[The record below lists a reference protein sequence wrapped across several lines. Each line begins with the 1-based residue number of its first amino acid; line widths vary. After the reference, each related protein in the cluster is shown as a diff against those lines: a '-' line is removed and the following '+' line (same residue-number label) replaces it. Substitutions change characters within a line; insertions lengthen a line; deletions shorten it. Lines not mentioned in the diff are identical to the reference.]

1 MEQENILVKEKIG
14 KLILKFSIPCI
25 VSMLV
30 NSLYN
35 IVDQIF
41 IGQGVGTLGNGA
53 TNVVFPLVMIGL
65 AFSLMF
71 GDGASAYLSL
81 KLGEKKKKEA
91 EDMEQELLQEIASY
105 WGTRA
110 EGYSEVNEKELAG
123 SQREAW
129 LHVLEEQFPEKKKEE
144 MKILDI
150 GTGPGFF
157 PMILSEAGYT
167 VTAVDYT
174 EEMLEKAKENLGKYT
189 KYGLERVTLQR
200 MDAQN
205 LEFADETFD
214 VVISRNLTWNLEKP
228 EQAYQEWMRVLKPG
242 GVLLNFDANWYGYLY
257 DEEKKEAYEADRKKV
272 EEQQLDDHYLCT
284 DIDRMENIARQVPLS
299 AMERP
304 TWDTKVLE
312 SLGVCSIQTDSEIWK
327 RVWSEEERLNYASTP
342 MFLVRAE
349 KSAEQS
355 FQLGD
360 VTVRRGEKYQGD
372 ISFANGDIVLPGT
385 IICGKLPG
393 KTMLITGGVHSGEY
407 VGIQACVELG
417 AELQPEKTVGTIVIL
432 KVLNRPAFENRA
444 GSLGLS
450 DGKNL
455 NRVFPGNPNGTEMER
470 LAWAITKEVYPKVD
484 YYIDLHSG
492 DDFEA
497 LTPYVYYAGKA
508 AQEVTEVSRK
518 MAEQVDVPY
527 MVRSMVSSG
536 GAYNYAASKGIASIL
551 LERGGMGAW
560 TSEEVN
566 SDKRDVRN
574 ILSSLDI
581 YQIRRDVRNYVPM
594 EVTDVRYQA
603 ASEDGLWYPAAKPGD
618 MVAEGALLGTIR
630 DYNGKLRETCRAE
643 YTGVVLYQTG
653 SLQVTEGG
661 PVVAYGRIVRE
672 PEYDDRKEQIV
683 HYWEKRSESFLE
695 QRRSELAN
703 PIAKRWMKEIEK
715 QIPAGRRLKILD
727 VGCGAGFFSILLAKE
742 GHEVFGIDL
751 TPEMIENAIQLAEEE
766 NADCCFQVMDA
777 ENPMFA
783 DETFDVVISRNLTW
797 TLPNAEHAY
806 GEWMRVLKTG
816 GVLLNFDANYG
827 KEDVADTKGLPEAH
841 AHFKVG
847 NEMLEECERIKSQL
861 PISRKNRPAY
871 DVAVLCEN
879 TAGEIRIDTSLGKR
893 IYLEKDEFYNP
904 APMFSIC
911 AVKQ

>member
-1 MEQENILVKEKIG
+1 MENGRAGKVK
-14 KLILKFSIPCI
+14 
-25 VSMLV
+25 
-30 NSLYN
+30 
-35 IVDQIF
+35 
-41 IGQGVGTLGNGA
+41 
-53 TNVVFPLVMIGL
+53 
-65 AFSLMF
+65 
-71 GDGASAYLSL
+71 
-81 KLGEKKKKEA
+81 KKKKEA

-167 VTAVDYT
+167 VAAVDYT

-304 TWDTKVLE
+304 AWDTKVLE

-470 LAWAITKEVYPKVD
+470 LAWAITKEVYPKMD

-574 ILSSLDI
+574 ILSSLDM

-594 EVTDVRYQA
+594 EVTDVCYQA

-806 GEWMRVLKTG
+806 GEWMRVLKTD

>member
-1 MEQENILVKEKIG
+1 
-14 KLILKFSIPCI
+14 
-25 VSMLV
+25 
-30 NSLYN
+30 
-35 IVDQIF
+35 
-41 IGQGVGTLGNGA
+41 
-53 TNVVFPLVMIGL
+53 
-65 AFSLMF
+65 
-71 GDGASAYLSL
+71 
-81 KLGEKKKKEA
+81 
-91 EDMEQELLQEIASY
+91 MEQELLQEIASY

-304 TWDTKVLE
+304 AWDTKVFE

-417 AELQPEKTVGTIVIL
+417 AELQLEKTVGTIVIL

-574 ILSSLDI
+574 ILSSLGM

-594 EVTDVRYQA
+594 EVTDVCYQA

-683 HYWEKRSESFLE
+683 YYWEKRSESFLE

-847 NEMLEECERIKSQL
+847 NEMLEECERIKLQL

>member
-1 MEQENILVKEKIG
+1 MK
-14 KLILKFSIPCI
+14 
-25 VSMLV
+25 
-30 NSLYN
+30 
-35 IVDQIF
+35 
-41 IGQGVGTLGNGA
+41 
-53 TNVVFPLVMIGL
+53 
-65 AFSLMF
+65 
-71 GDGASAYLSL
+71 
-81 KLGEKKKKEA
+81 
-91 EDMEQELLQEIASY
+91 QELLQEIASY

-304 TWDTKVLE
+304 AWDTKVLE

-393 KTMLITGGVHSGEY
+393 KTMLITCGVHSGEY

-574 ILSSLDI
+574 ILSSLGM

-594 EVTDVRYQA
+594 EVTDVCYQA

-797 TLPNAEHAY
+797 TLPNAEHTY

>member
-1 MEQENILVKEKIG
+1 MENGRAGKVK
-14 KLILKFSIPCI
+14 
-25 VSMLV
+25 
-30 NSLYN
+30 
-35 IVDQIF
+35 
-41 IGQGVGTLGNGA
+41 
-53 TNVVFPLVMIGL
+53 
-65 AFSLMF
+65 
-71 GDGASAYLSL
+71 
-81 KLGEKKKKEA
+81 KKKKEA

-129 LHVLEEQFPEKKKEE
+129 LHVLEEQFPEKEE

-304 TWDTKVLE
+304 AWDTKVLE

-349 KSAEQS
+349 KSAEQP

-574 ILSSLDI
+574 ILSSLDM

-594 EVTDVRYQA
+594 EVTDVCYQA

-879 TAGEIRIDTSLGKR
+879 TEGEIRIDTSLGKR

>member
-1 MEQENILVKEKIG
+1 MENGRAGKVK
-14 KLILKFSIPCI
+14 
-25 VSMLV
+25 
-30 NSLYN
+30 
-35 IVDQIF
+35 
-41 IGQGVGTLGNGA
+41 
-53 TNVVFPLVMIGL
+53 
-65 AFSLMF
+65 
-71 GDGASAYLSL
+71 
-81 KLGEKKKKEA
+81 KKKKEA

-129 LHVLEEQFPEKKKEE
+129 LHVLEEQFPEKEE

-304 TWDTKVLE
+304 AWDTKVLE

-349 KSAEQS
+349 KSAEQP

-574 ILSSLDI
+574 ILSSLDM

-594 EVTDVRYQA
+594 EVTDVCYQA
-603 ASEDGLWYPAAKPGD
+603 ASEDGLWYPAANPGD

-751 TPEMIENAIQLAEEE
+751 TLEMIENAIQLAEEE

>member
-1 MEQENILVKEKIG
+1 MENGRAGKVK
-14 KLILKFSIPCI
+14 
-25 VSMLV
+25 
-30 NSLYN
+30 
-35 IVDQIF
+35 
-41 IGQGVGTLGNGA
+41 
-53 TNVVFPLVMIGL
+53 
-65 AFSLMF
+65 
-71 GDGASAYLSL
+71 
-81 KLGEKKKKEA
+81 KKKKEA

-129 LHVLEEQFPEKKKEE
+129 LHVLEEQFPEKEE

-304 TWDTKVLE
+304 AWDTKVLE

-574 ILSSLDI
+574 ILSSLDM

-594 EVTDVRYQA
+594 EVTDVCYQA

-742 GHEVFGIDL
+742 DHEVFGIDL

>member
-1 MEQENILVKEKIG
+1 MENGRAGKVK
-14 KLILKFSIPCI
+14 
-25 VSMLV
+25 
-30 NSLYN
+30 
-35 IVDQIF
+35 
-41 IGQGVGTLGNGA
+41 
-53 TNVVFPLVMIGL
+53 
-65 AFSLMF
+65 
-71 GDGASAYLSL
+71 
-81 KLGEKKKKEA
+81 KKKKEA

-205 LEFADETFD
+205 LEFANETFD

-304 TWDTKVLE
+304 AWDTKVLE

-594 EVTDVRYQA
+594 EVTDVCYQA

>member
-1 MEQENILVKEKIG
+1 MENGRAGKVK
-14 KLILKFSIPCI
+14 
-25 VSMLV
+25 
-30 NSLYN
+30 
-35 IVDQIF
+35 
-41 IGQGVGTLGNGA
+41 
-53 TNVVFPLVMIGL
+53 
-65 AFSLMF
+65 
-71 GDGASAYLSL
+71 
-81 KLGEKKKKEA
+81 KKKKEA

-205 LEFADETFD
+205 LEFANETFD

-304 TWDTKVLE
+304 AWDTKVLE

-574 ILSSLDI
+574 ILSSLDM

-594 EVTDVRYQA
+594 EVTDVCYQA

-827 KEDVADTKGLPEAH
+827 KDDASDTKDLPEQH

-847 NEMLEECERIKSQL
+847 NEMLEECERIKAQL

>member
-1 MEQENILVKEKIG
+1 MENGRAGKVK
-14 KLILKFSIPCI
+14 
-25 VSMLV
+25 
-30 NSLYN
+30 
-35 IVDQIF
+35 
-41 IGQGVGTLGNGA
+41 
-53 TNVVFPLVMIGL
+53 
-65 AFSLMF
+65 
-71 GDGASAYLSL
+71 
-81 KLGEKKKKEA
+81 KKKKEA

-304 TWDTKVLE
+304 AWDTKVLE
-312 SLGVCSIQTDSEIWK
+312 SLGVCSIQTDSGIWK

-372 ISFANGDIVLPGT
+372 IFFANGDIVLPGT

-574 ILSSLDI
+574 ILSSLDM

-594 EVTDVRYQA
+594 EVTDVCYQA
-603 ASEDGLWYPAAKPGD
+603 ASEDGLWYPAAKPGN

>member
-1 MEQENILVKEKIG
+1 MENGRAGKVK
-14 KLILKFSIPCI
+14 
-25 VSMLV
+25 
-30 NSLYN
+30 
-35 IVDQIF
+35 
-41 IGQGVGTLGNGA
+41 
-53 TNVVFPLVMIGL
+53 
-65 AFSLMF
+65 
-71 GDGASAYLSL
+71 
-81 KLGEKKKKEA
+81 KKKKEA

-827 KEDVADTKGLPEAH
+827 KDDASDTKDLPEQH

-847 NEMLEECERIKSQL
+847 NEMLEECERIKAQL

>member
-1 MEQENILVKEKIG
+1 MENGRAGKVK
-14 KLILKFSIPCI
+14 
-25 VSMLV
+25 
-30 NSLYN
+30 
-35 IVDQIF
+35 
-41 IGQGVGTLGNGA
+41 
-53 TNVVFPLVMIGL
+53 
-65 AFSLMF
+65 
-71 GDGASAYLSL
+71 
-81 KLGEKKKKEA
+81 KKKKEA

-228 EQAYQEWMRVLKPG
+228 EQAYQEWMRVLKQG

-304 TWDTKVLE
+304 AWDTKVLE

-527 MVRSMVSSG
+527 MVRSLVSSG

-594 EVTDVRYQA
+594 EVTDVCYQA

>member
-1 MEQENILVKEKIG
+1 MENGRAGKVK
-14 KLILKFSIPCI
+14 
-25 VSMLV
+25 
-30 NSLYN
+30 
-35 IVDQIF
+35 
-41 IGQGVGTLGNGA
+41 
-53 TNVVFPLVMIGL
+53 
-65 AFSLMF
+65 
-71 GDGASAYLSL
+71 
-81 KLGEKKKKEA
+81 KKKKEA

-129 LHVLEEQFPEKKKEE
+129 LHVLEEQFPEKEE

-304 TWDTKVLE
+304 AWDTKVLE

-349 KSAEQS
+349 KSAEQP

-574 ILSSLDI
+574 ILSSLDM

-594 EVTDVRYQA
+594 EVTDVCYQA

-661 PVVAYGRIVRE
+661 SVVAYGRIVRE

-742 GHEVFGIDL
+742 DHEVFGIDL

>member
-1 MEQENILVKEKIG
+1 MENGRAGKVK
-14 KLILKFSIPCI
+14 
-25 VSMLV
+25 
-30 NSLYN
+30 
-35 IVDQIF
+35 
-41 IGQGVGTLGNGA
+41 
-53 TNVVFPLVMIGL
+53 
-65 AFSLMF
+65 
-71 GDGASAYLSL
+71 
-81 KLGEKKKKEA
+81 KKKKEA

-272 EEQQLDDHYLCT
+272 EEQQFDDHYLCT

-304 TWDTKVLE
+304 AWDTKVLE

-574 ILSSLDI
+574 ILSSLDM

-594 EVTDVRYQA
+594 EVTDVCYQA

>member
-1 MEQENILVKEKIG
+1 MENGRAGKVK
-14 KLILKFSIPCI
+14 
-25 VSMLV
+25 
-30 NSLYN
+30 
-35 IVDQIF
+35 
-41 IGQGVGTLGNGA
+41 
-53 TNVVFPLVMIGL
+53 
-65 AFSLMF
+65 
-71 GDGASAYLSL
+71 
-81 KLGEKKKKEA
+81 KKKKEA

-129 LHVLEEQFPEKKKEE
+129 LHVLEEQFPEKEE

-304 TWDTKVLE
+304 AWDTKVLE

-355 FQLGD
+355 FQLQLGD
-360 VTVRRGEKYQGD
+360 VTVRRSEKYQGD

-527 MVRSMVSSG
+527 MVRSLVSSG

-574 ILSSLDI
+574 ILSSLGM

-594 EVTDVRYQA
+594 EVTDVCYQA

>member
-1 MEQENILVKEKIG
+1 MENGRAGKVK
-14 KLILKFSIPCI
+14 
-25 VSMLV
+25 
-30 NSLYN
+30 
-35 IVDQIF
+35 
-41 IGQGVGTLGNGA
+41 
-53 TNVVFPLVMIGL
+53 
-65 AFSLMF
+65 
-71 GDGASAYLSL
+71 
-81 KLGEKKKKEA
+81 KKKKEA

-304 TWDTKVLE
+304 AWDTKVLE

-470 LAWAITKEVYPKVD
+470 LAWAMTKEVFPKVD

-492 DDFEA
+492 DDFED

-508 AQEVTEVSRK
+508 AQEVMETSRK

-594 EVTDVRYQA
+594 EVTDVCYQA

>member
-1 MEQENILVKEKIG
+1 MENGRAGKVK
-14 KLILKFSIPCI
+14 
-25 VSMLV
+25 
-30 NSLYN
+30 
-35 IVDQIF
+35 
-41 IGQGVGTLGNGA
+41 
-53 TNVVFPLVMIGL
+53 
-65 AFSLMF
+65 
-71 GDGASAYLSL
+71 
-81 KLGEKKKKEA
+81 KKKKEA

-129 LHVLEEQFPEKKKEE
+129 LHVLEEQFPEKEE

-167 VTAVDYT
+167 VAAVDYT

-304 TWDTKVLE
+304 AWDTKVLE

-360 VTVRRGEKYQGD
+360 VTVRRGEKYQ
-372 ISFANGDIVLPGT
+372 
-385 IICGKLPG
+385 
-393 KTMLITGGVHSGEY
+393 
-407 VGIQACVELG
+407 
-417 AELQPEKTVGTIVIL
+417 
-432 KVLNRPAFENRA
+432 
-444 GSLGLS
+444 
-450 DGKNL
+450 
-455 NRVFPGNPNGTEMER
+455 
-470 LAWAITKEVYPKVD
+470 
-484 YYIDLHSG
+484 
-492 DDFEA
+492 
-497 LTPYVYYAGKA
+497 
-508 AQEVTEVSRK
+508 
-518 MAEQVDVPY
+518 
-527 MVRSMVSSG
+527 
-536 GAYNYAASKGIASIL
+536 
-551 LERGGMGAW
+551 
-560 TSEEVN
+560 
-566 SDKRDVRN
+566 
-574 ILSSLDI
+574 
-581 YQIRRDVRNYVPM
+581 
-594 EVTDVRYQA
+594 A

-618 MVAEGALLGTIR
+618 M
-630 DYNGKLRETCRAE
+630 
-643 YTGVVLYQTG
+643 
-653 SLQVTEGG
+653 VTEGG

-879 TAGEIRIDTSLGKR
+879 TAGEIRIDTSLGKC
-893 IYLEKDEFYNP
+893 IYLEKDELYNP

>member
-1 MEQENILVKEKIG
+1 MENGRAGKVK
-14 KLILKFSIPCI
+14 
-25 VSMLV
+25 
-30 NSLYN
+30 
-35 IVDQIF
+35 
-41 IGQGVGTLGNGA
+41 
-53 TNVVFPLVMIGL
+53 
-65 AFSLMF
+65 
-71 GDGASAYLSL
+71 
-81 KLGEKKKKEA
+81 KKKKEA

-129 LHVLEEQFPEKKKEE
+129 LHVLEEQFPEKEE

-304 TWDTKVLE
+304 AWDTKVLE

-407 VGIQACVELG
+407 IGIQACVELG

-574 ILSSLDI
+574 ILSSLDM

-594 EVTDVRYQA
+594 EVTDVCYQA

>member
-1 MEQENILVKEKIG
+1 MENGRAGKI
-14 KLILKFSIPCI
+14 K
-25 VSMLV
+25 
-30 NSLYN
+30 
-35 IVDQIF
+35 
-41 IGQGVGTLGNGA
+41 
-53 TNVVFPLVMIGL
+53 
-65 AFSLMF
+65 
-71 GDGASAYLSL
+71 
-81 KLGEKKKKEA
+81 KKKKEA

-144 MKILDI
+144 MKIFDI

-304 TWDTKVLE
+304 AWDTKVLE

-574 ILSSLDI
+574 ILSSLDM

-594 EVTDVRYQA
+594 EVTDVCYQA

-643 YTGVVLYQTG
+643 YTGVVLYQTC

-806 GEWMRVLKTG
+806 GEWVRVLKTG

-827 KEDVADTKGLPEAH
+827 KDDASDTKDLPEQH

-847 NEMLEECERIKSQL
+847 NEMLEECERIKAQL

-879 TAGEIRIDTSLGKR
+879 TRGEIHIDQELGKR

-911 AVKQ
+911 TVKK

>member
-1 MEQENILVKEKIG
+1 MENDRAGKI
-14 KLILKFSIPCI
+14 K
-25 VSMLV
+25 
-30 NSLYN
+30 
-35 IVDQIF
+35 
-41 IGQGVGTLGNGA
+41 
-53 TNVVFPLVMIGL
+53 
-65 AFSLMF
+65 
-71 GDGASAYLSL
+71 
-81 KLGEKKKKEA
+81 KKKKEA

-167 VTAVDYT
+167 VAAVDYT

-304 TWDTKVLE
+304 AWDTKVLE
-312 SLGVCSIQTDSEIWK
+312 SLGVCSIQTDSKIWK

-470 LAWAITKEVYPKVD
+470 LAWAMTKEVFPKVD

-492 DDFEA
+492 DDFED

-508 AQEVTEVSRK
+508 AQEVMETSRK

-536 GAYNYAASKGIASIL
+536 GAYNYAASRGIASIL

-574 ILSSLDI
+574 ILSSLGM

-603 ASEDGLWYPAAKPGD
+603 ASESGLWYPAAKPGD
-618 MVAEGALLGTIR
+618 MVAEGALLGIIR

-653 SLQVTEGG
+653 SLQVIEGG
-661 PVVAYGRIVRE
+661 SVVAYGRIVRE

-695 QRRSELAN
+695 QRRAELAN

-715 QIPAGRRLKILD
+715 QIPEKRRLKILD

-766 NADCCFQVMDA
+766 NAGCRFQVMDA
-777 ENPMFA
+777 EKPIFA

-806 GEWMRVLKTG
+806 SEWMRVLKTG
-816 GVLLNFDANYG
+816 GILLNFDANYG
-827 KEDVADTKGLPEAH
+827 KDDASDTKDLPEQH

-847 NEMLEECERIKSQL
+847 NEMLEECERIKAQL

-879 TAGEIRIDTSLGKR
+879 TRGEIHIDPDLGKR

-911 AVKQ
+911 AVKK

>member
-1 MEQENILVKEKIG
+1 MENGRAGKVK
-14 KLILKFSIPCI
+14 
-25 VSMLV
+25 
-30 NSLYN
+30 
-35 IVDQIF
+35 
-41 IGQGVGTLGNGA
+41 
-53 TNVVFPLVMIGL
+53 
-65 AFSLMF
+65 
-71 GDGASAYLSL
+71 
-81 KLGEKKKKEA
+81 KKKKEA
-91 EDMEQELLQEIASY
+91 EDMEQELLQEIVSY

-304 TWDTKVLE
+304 AWDTKVLE

-497 LTPYVYYAGKA
+497 LTPYIYYAGKA

-574 ILSSLDI
+574 ILSSLDM

-594 EVTDVRYQA
+594 EVTDVCYQA

-742 GHEVFGIDL
+742 DHEVFGIDL

-827 KEDVADTKGLPEAH
+827 KDDASDAKDLPEQH

-847 NEMLEECERIKSQL
+847 NEMLEECERIKAQL

-879 TAGEIRIDTSLGKR
+879 TEGEIRIDTSLGKR

>member
-1 MEQENILVKEKIG
+1 MENGRAGKVK
-14 KLILKFSIPCI
+14 
-25 VSMLV
+25 
-30 NSLYN
+30 
-35 IVDQIF
+35 
-41 IGQGVGTLGNGA
+41 
-53 TNVVFPLVMIGL
+53 
-65 AFSLMF
+65 
-71 GDGASAYLSL
+71 
-81 KLGEKKKKEA
+81 KKKKEA

-304 TWDTKVLE
+304 AWDTKVLE

-355 FQLGD
+355 FQLGE

-574 ILSSLDI
+574 ILSSLDM

-594 EVTDVRYQA
+594 EVTDVCYQA

-618 MVAEGALLGTIR
+618 MAAEGALLGTIR

-643 YTGVVLYQTG
+643 YTGVVLYQTC

>member
-1 MEQENILVKEKIG
+1 MENDRAGKVK
-14 KLILKFSIPCI
+14 
-25 VSMLV
+25 
-30 NSLYN
+30 
-35 IVDQIF
+35 
-41 IGQGVGTLGNGA
+41 
-53 TNVVFPLVMIGL
+53 
-65 AFSLMF
+65 
-71 GDGASAYLSL
+71 
-81 KLGEKKKKEA
+81 KKKKEA

-167 VTAVDYT
+167 VAAVDYT

-304 TWDTKVLE
+304 AWDTKVLE

-349 KSAEQS
+349 KSAEQP

-594 EVTDVRYQA
+594 EVTDVCYQA

>member
-1 MEQENILVKEKIG
+1 
-14 KLILKFSIPCI
+14 
-25 VSMLV
+25 
-30 NSLYN
+30 
-35 IVDQIF
+35 
-41 IGQGVGTLGNGA
+41 
-53 TNVVFPLVMIGL
+53 
-65 AFSLMF
+65 
-71 GDGASAYLSL
+71 
-81 KLGEKKKKEA
+81 
-91 EDMEQELLQEIASY
+91 MEQELLQEIASY

-167 VTAVDYT
+167 VAAVDYT

-304 TWDTKVLE
+304 AWDTKVLE

-574 ILSSLDI
+574 ILSSLDM

-594 EVTDVRYQA
+594 EVTDVCYQA

-827 KEDVADTKGLPEAH
+827 KDDASDTKDLPEQH

-847 NEMLEECERIKSQL
+847 NEMLEECERIKAQL

>member
-1 MEQENILVKEKIG
+1 MENDRAGKI
-14 KLILKFSIPCI
+14 K
-25 VSMLV
+25 
-30 NSLYN
+30 
-35 IVDQIF
+35 
-41 IGQGVGTLGNGA
+41 
-53 TNVVFPLVMIGL
+53 
-65 AFSLMF
+65 
-71 GDGASAYLSL
+71 
-81 KLGEKKKKEA
+81 KKKKEA

-167 VTAVDYT
+167 VAAVDYT

-304 TWDTKVLE
+304 AWDTKVLE

-349 KSAEQS
+349 KSAEQP

-360 VTVRRGEKYQGD
+360 VTVRRGEKYQG
-372 ISFANGDIVLPGT
+372 
-385 IICGKLPG
+385 
-393 KTMLITGGVHSGEY
+393 
-407 VGIQACVELG
+407 
-417 AELQPEKTVGTIVIL
+417 
-432 KVLNRPAFENRA
+432 
-444 GSLGLS
+444 
-450 DGKNL
+450 
-455 NRVFPGNPNGTEMER
+455 
-470 LAWAITKEVYPKVD
+470 
-484 YYIDLHSG
+484 
-492 DDFEA
+492 
-497 LTPYVYYAGKA
+497 
-508 AQEVTEVSRK
+508 
-518 MAEQVDVPY
+518 
-527 MVRSMVSSG
+527 
-536 GAYNYAASKGIASIL
+536 
-551 LERGGMGAW
+551 
-560 TSEEVN
+560 
-566 SDKRDVRN
+566 
-574 ILSSLDI
+574 
-581 YQIRRDVRNYVPM
+581 
-594 EVTDVRYQA
+594 

-618 MVAEGALLGTIR
+618 M
-630 DYNGKLRETCRAE
+630 
-643 YTGVVLYQTG
+643 
-653 SLQVTEGG
+653 VTEGG

>member
-1 MEQENILVKEKIG
+1 MENGRAGKVK
-14 KLILKFSIPCI
+14 
-25 VSMLV
+25 
-30 NSLYN
+30 
-35 IVDQIF
+35 
-41 IGQGVGTLGNGA
+41 
-53 TNVVFPLVMIGL
+53 
-65 AFSLMF
+65 
-71 GDGASAYLSL
+71 
-81 KLGEKKKKEA
+81 KKKKEA

-129 LHVLEEQFPEKKKEE
+129 LHVLEEQFPEKEE

-304 TWDTKVLE
+304 AWDTKVLE

-349 KSAEQS
+349 KSAEQP

-407 VGIQACVELG
+407 IGIQACVELG

-574 ILSSLDI
+574 ILSSLDM

-594 EVTDVRYQA
+594 EVTDVCYQA

>member
-1 MEQENILVKEKIG
+1 MENGRAGKVK
-14 KLILKFSIPCI
+14 
-25 VSMLV
+25 
-30 NSLYN
+30 
-35 IVDQIF
+35 
-41 IGQGVGTLGNGA
+41 
-53 TNVVFPLVMIGL
+53 
-65 AFSLMF
+65 
-71 GDGASAYLSL
+71 
-81 KLGEKKKKEA
+81 KKKKEA

-167 VTAVDYT
+167 VAAVDYT

-304 TWDTKVLE
+304 AWDTKVLE

-360 VTVRRGEKYQGD
+360 VTVRRGEKYQ
-372 ISFANGDIVLPGT
+372 
-385 IICGKLPG
+385 
-393 KTMLITGGVHSGEY
+393 
-407 VGIQACVELG
+407 
-417 AELQPEKTVGTIVIL
+417 
-432 KVLNRPAFENRA
+432 
-444 GSLGLS
+444 
-450 DGKNL
+450 
-455 NRVFPGNPNGTEMER
+455 
-470 LAWAITKEVYPKVD
+470 
-484 YYIDLHSG
+484 
-492 DDFEA
+492 
-497 LTPYVYYAGKA
+497 
-508 AQEVTEVSRK
+508 
-518 MAEQVDVPY
+518 
-527 MVRSMVSSG
+527 
-536 GAYNYAASKGIASIL
+536 
-551 LERGGMGAW
+551 
-560 TSEEVN
+560 
-566 SDKRDVRN
+566 
-574 ILSSLDI
+574 
-581 YQIRRDVRNYVPM
+581 
-594 EVTDVRYQA
+594 A

-618 MVAEGALLGTIR
+618 M
-630 DYNGKLRETCRAE
+630 
-643 YTGVVLYQTG
+643 
-653 SLQVTEGG
+653 VTEGG

-827 KEDVADTKGLPEAH
+827 KDDASDTKDLPEQH

-847 NEMLEECERIKSQL
+847 NEMLEECERIKAQL

-879 TAGEIRIDTSLGKR
+879 TEGEIRIDTSLGKR

>member
-1 MEQENILVKEKIG
+1 MENGRAGKVK
-14 KLILKFSIPCI
+14 
-25 VSMLV
+25 
-30 NSLYN
+30 
-35 IVDQIF
+35 
-41 IGQGVGTLGNGA
+41 
-53 TNVVFPLVMIGL
+53 
-65 AFSLMF
+65 
-71 GDGASAYLSL
+71 
-81 KLGEKKKKEA
+81 KKKKEA
-91 EDMEQELLQEIASY
+91 EDMEQELLQEIVSY

-304 TWDTKVLE
+304 AWDTKVLE
-312 SLGVCSIQTDSEIWK
+312 SLGICSIQTDSEIWK

-527 MVRSMVSSG
+527 MVRSLVSSG

-574 ILSSLDI
+574 ILSSLGM

-594 EVTDVRYQA
+594 EVTDVCYQA

-630 DYNGKLRETCRAE
+630 DYNGKLSETCCAE

>member
-1 MEQENILVKEKIG
+1 MENGRAG
-14 KLILKFSIPCI
+14 K
-25 VSMLV
+25 V
-30 NSLYN
+30 
-35 IVDQIF
+35 
-41 IGQGVGTLGNGA
+41 
-53 TNVVFPLVMIGL
+53 
-65 AFSLMF
+65 
-71 GDGASAYLSL
+71 
-81 KLGEKKKKEA
+81 KKKRKEA

-304 TWDTKVLE
+304 AWDTKVLE

-574 ILSSLDI
+574 ILSSLDM

-594 EVTDVRYQA
+594 EVTDVCYQA

-742 GHEVFGIDL
+742 DHEVFGIDL

>member
-1 MEQENILVKEKIG
+1 MENGRAGKVK
-14 KLILKFSIPCI
+14 
-25 VSMLV
+25 
-30 NSLYN
+30 
-35 IVDQIF
+35 
-41 IGQGVGTLGNGA
+41 
-53 TNVVFPLVMIGL
+53 
-65 AFSLMF
+65 
-71 GDGASAYLSL
+71 
-81 KLGEKKKKEA
+81 KKKKEA

-205 LEFADETFD
+205 LEFANETFD

-304 TWDTKVLE
+304 AWDTKVLE

-594 EVTDVRYQA
+594 EVTDVCYQA

-827 KEDVADTKGLPEAH
+827 KDDASDTKDLPEQH

-847 NEMLEECERIKSQL
+847 NEMLEECERIKAQL

>member
-1 MEQENILVKEKIG
+1 MENGRAGKVK
-14 KLILKFSIPCI
+14 
-25 VSMLV
+25 
-30 NSLYN
+30 
-35 IVDQIF
+35 
-41 IGQGVGTLGNGA
+41 
-53 TNVVFPLVMIGL
+53 
-65 AFSLMF
+65 
-71 GDGASAYLSL
+71 
-81 KLGEKKKKEA
+81 KKKKEA

-129 LHVLEEQFPEKKKEE
+129 LHVLEEQFPEKEE

-304 TWDTKVLE
+304 AWDTKVLE
-312 SLGVCSIQTDSEIWK
+312 FLGVCSIQTDSEIWK

-349 KSAEQS
+349 KSAEQP

-574 ILSSLDI
+574 ILSSLDM

-594 EVTDVRYQA
+594 EVTDVCYQA

>member
-1 MEQENILVKEKIG
+1 MENGRAGKVK
-14 KLILKFSIPCI
+14 
-25 VSMLV
+25 
-30 NSLYN
+30 
-35 IVDQIF
+35 
-41 IGQGVGTLGNGA
+41 
-53 TNVVFPLVMIGL
+53 
-65 AFSLMF
+65 
-71 GDGASAYLSL
+71 
-81 KLGEKKKKEA
+81 KKKKEA

-129 LHVLEEQFPEKKKEE
+129 LHVLEEQFPEKEE

-167 VTAVDYT
+167 VAAVDYT

-304 TWDTKVLE
+304 AWDTKVLE

-360 VTVRRGEKYQGD
+360 VTVRRGEKYQ
-372 ISFANGDIVLPGT
+372 
-385 IICGKLPG
+385 
-393 KTMLITGGVHSGEY
+393 
-407 VGIQACVELG
+407 
-417 AELQPEKTVGTIVIL
+417 
-432 KVLNRPAFENRA
+432 
-444 GSLGLS
+444 
-450 DGKNL
+450 
-455 NRVFPGNPNGTEMER
+455 
-470 LAWAITKEVYPKVD
+470 
-484 YYIDLHSG
+484 
-492 DDFEA
+492 
-497 LTPYVYYAGKA
+497 
-508 AQEVTEVSRK
+508 
-518 MAEQVDVPY
+518 
-527 MVRSMVSSG
+527 
-536 GAYNYAASKGIASIL
+536 
-551 LERGGMGAW
+551 
-560 TSEEVN
+560 
-566 SDKRDVRN
+566 
-574 ILSSLDI
+574 
-581 YQIRRDVRNYVPM
+581 
-594 EVTDVRYQA
+594 A

-618 MVAEGALLGTIR
+618 M
-630 DYNGKLRETCRAE
+630 
-643 YTGVVLYQTG
+643 
-653 SLQVTEGG
+653 VTEGG

-695 QRRSELAN
+695 QTRSELAN

-893 IYLEKDEFYNP
+893 IYLEKDELYNP

>member
-1 MEQENILVKEKIG
+1 MENGCAGKI
-14 KLILKFSIPCI
+14 K
-25 VSMLV
+25 
-30 NSLYN
+30 
-35 IVDQIF
+35 
-41 IGQGVGTLGNGA
+41 
-53 TNVVFPLVMIGL
+53 
-65 AFSLMF
+65 
-71 GDGASAYLSL
+71 
-81 KLGEKKKKEA
+81 KKKKEA

-129 LHVLEEQFPEKKKEE
+129 LHVLEEQFPEKEE

-304 TWDTKVLE
+304 AWDTKVLE

-349 KSAEQS
+349 KSAEQP

-574 ILSSLDI
+574 ILSSLDM

-594 EVTDVRYQA
+594 EVTDVCYQA

>member
-1 MEQENILVKEKIG
+1 
-14 KLILKFSIPCI
+14 
-25 VSMLV
+25 
-30 NSLYN
+30 
-35 IVDQIF
+35 
-41 IGQGVGTLGNGA
+41 
-53 TNVVFPLVMIGL
+53 
-65 AFSLMF
+65 
-71 GDGASAYLSL
+71 
-81 KLGEKKKKEA
+81 
-91 EDMEQELLQEIASY
+91 MEQELLQEIASY

-157 PMILSEAGYT
+157 PMILSAAGYT

-205 LEFADETFD
+205 LEFADGTFD

-304 TWDTKVLE
+304 AWDTKVLE

-372 ISFANGDIVLPGT
+372 IFFANGDIVLPGT

-574 ILSSLDI
+574 ILSSLDM

-594 EVTDVRYQA
+594 EVTDVCYQA
-603 ASEDGLWYPAAKPGD
+603 ASEDGLWYPAAKPGN

>member
-1 MEQENILVKEKIG
+1 MENGCAGKI
-14 KLILKFSIPCI
+14 K
-25 VSMLV
+25 
-30 NSLYN
+30 
-35 IVDQIF
+35 
-41 IGQGVGTLGNGA
+41 
-53 TNVVFPLVMIGL
+53 
-65 AFSLMF
+65 
-71 GDGASAYLSL
+71 
-81 KLGEKKKKEA
+81 KKKKEA
-91 EDMEQELLQEIASY
+91 EDMKQELLQEIASY

-167 VTAVDYT
+167 VAAVDYT

-304 TWDTKVLE
+304 AWDTKVLE

-417 AELQPEKTVGTIVIL
+417 AALQPEKTVGTIVIL

-574 ILSSLDI
+574 ILSSLGM

-661 PVVAYGRIVRE
+661 PAVAYGRIVRE

-766 NADCCFQVMDA
+766 NADCRFQVMDA

>member
-1 MEQENILVKEKIG
+1 MENDRAGKI
-14 KLILKFSIPCI
+14 K
-25 VSMLV
+25 
-30 NSLYN
+30 
-35 IVDQIF
+35 
-41 IGQGVGTLGNGA
+41 
-53 TNVVFPLVMIGL
+53 
-65 AFSLMF
+65 
-71 GDGASAYLSL
+71 
-81 KLGEKKKKEA
+81 KKKKEA

-167 VTAVDYT
+167 VAAVDYT

-299 AMERP
+299 TMERP
-304 TWDTKVLE
+304 AWDTKVLE

-360 VTVRRGEKYQGD
+360 VTVRRGEKYQG
-372 ISFANGDIVLPGT
+372 V
-385 IICGKLPG
+385 
-393 KTMLITGGVHSGEY
+393 
-407 VGIQACVELG
+407 
-417 AELQPEKTVGTIVIL
+417 
-432 KVLNRPAFENRA
+432 
-444 GSLGLS
+444 
-450 DGKNL
+450 
-455 NRVFPGNPNGTEMER
+455 
-470 LAWAITKEVYPKVD
+470 
-484 YYIDLHSG
+484 
-492 DDFEA
+492 
-497 LTPYVYYAGKA
+497 
-508 AQEVTEVSRK
+508 
-518 MAEQVDVPY
+518 
-527 MVRSMVSSG
+527 
-536 GAYNYAASKGIASIL
+536 
-551 LERGGMGAW
+551 
-560 TSEEVN
+560 
-566 SDKRDVRN
+566 
-574 ILSSLDI
+574 
-581 YQIRRDVRNYVPM
+581 
-594 EVTDVRYQA
+594 
-603 ASEDGLWYPAAKPGD
+603 SEDGLWYPAAKPGD
-618 MVAEGALLGTIR
+618 M
-630 DYNGKLRETCRAE
+630 
-643 YTGVVLYQTG
+643 
-653 SLQVTEGG
+653 VTEGG

-806 GEWMRVLKTG
+806 GEWMRVLKTD

>member
-1 MEQENILVKEKIG
+1 MENGRAGKVK
-14 KLILKFSIPCI
+14 
-25 VSMLV
+25 
-30 NSLYN
+30 
-35 IVDQIF
+35 
-41 IGQGVGTLGNGA
+41 
-53 TNVVFPLVMIGL
+53 
-65 AFSLMF
+65 
-71 GDGASAYLSL
+71 
-81 KLGEKKKKEA
+81 KKKKEA

-129 LHVLEEQFPEKKKEE
+129 LHVLEEQFPEKEE

-304 TWDTKVLE
+304 AWDTKVLE

-360 VTVRRGEKYQGD
+360 VTVRRSEKYQGD

-527 MVRSMVSSG
+527 MVRSLVSSG

-574 ILSSLDI
+574 ILSSLGM

-594 EVTDVRYQA
+594 EVTDVCYQA

-661 PVVAYGRIVRE
+661 AVVAYGRIVRE

>member
-1 MEQENILVKEKIG
+1 MENDRAGKVK
-14 KLILKFSIPCI
+14 
-25 VSMLV
+25 
-30 NSLYN
+30 
-35 IVDQIF
+35 
-41 IGQGVGTLGNGA
+41 
-53 TNVVFPLVMIGL
+53 
-65 AFSLMF
+65 
-71 GDGASAYLSL
+71 
-81 KLGEKKKKEA
+81 KKKKEA

-167 VTAVDYT
+167 VAAVDYT

-304 TWDTKVLE
+304 AWDTKVLE

-574 ILSSLDI
+574 ILSSLDM

-594 EVTDVRYQA
+594 EVTDVCYQA
-603 ASEDGLWYPAAKPGD
+603 ASEDGLWYPAAKPGN

-766 NADCCFQVMDA
+766 NADCCFQVMDDPA
-777 ENPMFA
+777 SVAFDTLSSAKANNA
-783 DETFDVVISRNLTW
+783 DVVIIDTAGRLHNKIGLMNELTKIKNVMKKVVPDAPHEVLLVLDGSTGQNAFEQAKQF
-797 TLPNAEHAY
+797 TLATEVTAMAITKLD
-806 GEWMRVLKTG
+806 GTAKG
-816 GVLLNFDANYG
+816 GVVIGISDQFKIPVRYIGLG
-827 KEDVADTKGLPEAH
+827 EGMEDLQIFRRREFVD
-841 AHFKVG
+841 
-847 NEMLEECERIKSQL
+847 
-861 PISRKNRPAY
+861 
-871 DVAVLCEN
+871 
-879 TAGEIRIDTSLGKR
+879 SLFGSTT
-893 IYLEKDEFYNP
+893 EK
-904 APMFSIC
+904 
-911 AVKQ
+911 

>member
-1 MEQENILVKEKIG
+1 MENGRAGKVK
-14 KLILKFSIPCI
+14 
-25 VSMLV
+25 
-30 NSLYN
+30 
-35 IVDQIF
+35 
-41 IGQGVGTLGNGA
+41 
-53 TNVVFPLVMIGL
+53 
-65 AFSLMF
+65 
-71 GDGASAYLSL
+71 
-81 KLGEKKKKEA
+81 KKKKEA

-304 TWDTKVLE
+304 AWDTKVLE

-470 LAWAITKEVYPKVD
+470 LAWAITKEVYPKAD

-594 EVTDVRYQA
+594 EVTDVCYQA

-742 GHEVFGIDL
+742 DHEVFGIDL